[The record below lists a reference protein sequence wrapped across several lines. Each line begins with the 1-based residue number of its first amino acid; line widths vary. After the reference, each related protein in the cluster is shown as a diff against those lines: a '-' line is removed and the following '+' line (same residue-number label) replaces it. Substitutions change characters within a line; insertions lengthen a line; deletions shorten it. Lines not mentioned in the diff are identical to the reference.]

1 MRRESHLNSVIG
13 RRRCQNLS
21 PPVALGRPHDTGVL
35 HLLDQPRR
43 PVVANPQT
51 TLHVGNRGL
60 AGLGDDRNGLIVE
73 RVGFGIFF
81 TIGAVVTL
89 TSMFSFSQLL
99 TGNPVPFALKYSI
112 GNVISLFST
121 AFIVGPA
128 RQLKGMTAPTRW
140 LAALV
145 YLGAIAG
152 TLVSALVLDSGILVL
167 VFIIVQFCAEVWY
180 VLSYIPYGRRLCA
193 TCLQSAVGDV

>member
-1 MRRESHLNSVIG
+1 MGLFNWGADEQSRNSASYFGVGSPADEPSLLERAQNAAQNAIPGMRPKTAREQLI
-13 RRRCQNLS
+13 
-21 PPVALGRPHDTGVL
+21 
-35 HLLDQPRR
+35 
-43 PVVANPQT
+43 
-51 TLHVGNRGL
+51 
-60 AGLGDDRNGLIVE
+60 DDVCPSLTFQQRL
-73 RVGFGIFF
+73 VGFGIFF

>member
-1 MRRESHLNSVIG
+1 MIYTV
-13 RRRCQNLS
+13 
-21 PPVALGRPHDTGVL
+21 
-35 HLLDQPRR
+35 
-43 PVVANPQT
+43 
-51 TLHVGNRGL
+51 
-60 AGLGDDRNGLIVE
+60 
-73 RVGFGIFF
+73 
-81 TIGAVVTL
+81 
-89 TSMFSFSQLL
+89 
-99 TGNPVPFALKYSI
+99 
-112 GNVISLFST
+112 

-152 TLVSALVLDSGILVL
+152 TLVSALVLDSGILVI

-180 VLSYIPYGRRLCA
+180 VLSYIPYGRRLCT